1 MIALAEPSR
10 LIILIPADL
19 DDGEYTLTV
28 TTQYKG
34 TSNDYFK
41 TPRST
46 SQTIYVGGAPQTP
59 GTGSG
64 GDAGESEE
72 GSFG

>member
-1 MIALAEPSR
+1 MSTTALKRPLKRRDKE
-10 LIILIPADL
+10 
-19 DDGEYTLTV
+19 
-28 TTQYKG
+28 YKG
-34 TSNDYFK
+34 SSNDYFK

-64 GDAGESEE
+64 GGAGESEE